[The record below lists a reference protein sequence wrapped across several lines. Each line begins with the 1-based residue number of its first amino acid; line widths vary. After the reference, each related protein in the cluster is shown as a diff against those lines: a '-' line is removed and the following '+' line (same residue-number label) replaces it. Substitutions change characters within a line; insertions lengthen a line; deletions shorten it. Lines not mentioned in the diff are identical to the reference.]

1 MEKRNPFT
9 DLAGFCFINQSKG
22 SSAFP
27 GCRIL
32 SNLVFWKRANL
43 MAIFLLLLALAYLIG
58 SIPTAVWTG
67 RIFFNTDVRT
77 QGSGNAG
84 ATNTFRVLGKK
95 AGTFVLLFDVFKGW
109 CGTSLTLI
117 VLGGG
122 IVNPD
127 NLLFWKLIFGMVS
140 VLGHVFP
147 VFAGFRGGKGVATL
161 LGMVLSISWMA
172 GLVCLCSFLILFIIW
187 HYVSVGSMV
196 GGLIFCSLMASGF
209 CGPADKPAILL
220 SVLMAIMVVYT
231 HRGNIRKLLDGNEN
245 KMYLFKK
252 KS

>member
-1 MEKRNPFT
+1 MEKHNPFA
-9 DLAGFCFINQSKG
+9 DLAGFCFSNPAKVSPP
-22 SSAFP
+22 FP
-27 GCRIL
+27 DAGFCLIL
-32 SNLVFWKRANL
+32 SFGNKQTL

-117 VLGGG
+117 LLDGG
-122 IVNPD
+122 IVNSE

-231 HRGNIRKLLDGNEN
+231 HRGNIRKLWDGNEN